1 MLLFALGGC
10 GNATTKGAPQDV
22 SEPTQIQSEEKPN
35 SEQTGTK
42 AKDSETHP
50 SVSGP
55 EQEPDMGNKTL
66 VVYFSATGTTEPLAD
81 QEQNNPNARPAISGS
96 IENMDEY
103 DTLILGYQIG
113 GVICQ

>member
-1 MLLFALGGC
+1 MLLFALGGW

-50 SVSGP
+50 SVS
-55 EQEPDMGNKTL
+55 EPDMGNKTL

-81 QEQNNPNARPAISGS
+81 QEQNDPNARPAISGS

-103 DTLILGYQIG
+103 DTLILVYPKM
-113 GVICQ
+113 